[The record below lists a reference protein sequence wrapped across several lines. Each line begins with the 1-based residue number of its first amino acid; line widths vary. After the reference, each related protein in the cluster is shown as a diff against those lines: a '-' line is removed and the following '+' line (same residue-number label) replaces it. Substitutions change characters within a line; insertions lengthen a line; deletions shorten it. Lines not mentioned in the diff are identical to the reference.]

1 MLTTRFTKM
10 VGCSVPIQQAGMGPV
25 SPPQL
30 AAAVSQAGGLG
41 TVAAR
46 QGGGMVDPCRLSD
59 LLAEVRAST
68 SQPFGINFLPSRH
81 YTRPLLT
88 ACVAEA
94 AKAARVVEFF
104 YADPDPELVQVV
116 HAGGALAA
124 WAIGSREEALLAV
137 DAGCDFIIAQ
147 GIEAGGHVRGT
158 IGLLPLLGEVLDAVP
173 VPVLAAG
180 GIGTGRAMAAA
191 LAAGADGVRVGTRFA
206 AAEEA
211 GAHPRYV
218 EALVGARAKDTVYT
232 DAFSVGWP
240 DAPVRV
246 LRSSLAAAEAFPEEI
261 VGEAI
266 NRDGTVTSVLRLM
279 GSVPD
284 RLTSGHIDAMCW
296 PAGESVSG
304 LKRVQCAGEIVRE
317 LAAESEDLLR
327 RW

>member
-1 MLTTRFTKM
+1 M
-10 VGCSVPIQQAGMGPV
+10 VGCSVPIQQAGMGRV
-25 SPPQL
+25 SPPRL
-30 AAAVSQAGGLG
+30 AAGVSQAGGLG

-46 QGGGMVDPCRLSD
+46 QAGVVDPCTLAQ
-59 LLAEVRAST
+59 LMAEVRTST
-68 SQPFGINFLPSRH
+68 AQPFGVNFLPSRH
-81 YTRPLLT
+81 PRPVLT

-94 AKAARVVEFF
+94 AKVARVVEFF
-104 YADPDPELVQVV
+104 YADPDPELVKIV

-137 DAGCDFIIAQ
+137 EAGCDFIIAQ

-158 IGLLPLLGEVLDAVP
+158 IGLLPLLGEVLDTVP

-218 EALVGARAKDTVYT
+218 EALLGARAQDTIYT
-232 DAFSVGWP
+232 DAFSIGWP

-246 LRSSLAAAEAFPEEI
+246 LLSSLAAAQTFAGDI
-261 VGEAI
+261 VGEAA
-266 NRDGTVTSVLRLM
+266 NRDGTVASIPRFM
-279 GSVPD
+279 AGVPD
-284 RLTSGHIDAMCW
+284 RLTTGHIDAMCL

-304 LKRVQCAGEIVRE
+304 LQRVQSAGEIVRE
-317 LAAESEDLLR
+317 LAAEAEDLLR